1 MRLAST
7 LLCCCLIWPAVHA
20 ADAEPGEH
28 PLLELAR
35 ELEQSREPALRTD
48 YTAPELRSA
57 EHALEQARPPADA
70 ECARSLGASVF
81 ADLHSE
87 VAQARDA
94 RGDFPGA
101 AQAYRRALACTPR
114 STRVLNNL
122 ADALFDARDLAGAR
136 EYVQQALAI
145 NPRAVYLTRL
155 AANIDFVEER
165 WADAVG
171 RFRYSAA
178 SEPDRVRAAYSQ
190 LMYWLAQM
198 RAGVARPE
206 FVARRHAD
214 DWPKPLLLY
223 LQDQYTEAEL
233 VTEVKAGDNEWAS
246 VGRDERLCEALFYV
260 GEAYWARGKP
270 DVARDY
276 FAAAV
281 NIKMIRFHEH
291 GLALAE
297 IAKLRTRAS
306 VQRPR

>member
-1 MRLAST
+1 MKRAFA
-7 LLCCCLIWPAVHA
+7 LLCCCLLWPAVDA
-20 ADAEPGEH
+20 ADESSTGH
-28 PLLELAR
+28 PLLDLAR
-35 ELEQSREPALRTD
+35 ELEQSRAADPRPDHAV
-48 YTAPELRSA
+48 PELRSA

-70 ECARSLGASVF
+70 DCARSLGASVF

-94 RGDFPGA
+94 RGDFAGA

-136 EYVQQALAI
+136 AYVQQALAI

-155 AANIDFVEER
+155 AAKIDFVEER
-165 WADAVG
+165 WADAVA
-171 RFRYSAA
+171 RLRYAAA

-214 DWPKPLLLY
+214 GWPKPLLLY

-233 VTEVKAGDNEWAS
+233 VTEVRAGDNEYAS
-246 VGRDERLCEALFYV
+246 VSRDERLCEALFYV
-260 GEAYWARGKP
+260 GEAYWARGQP

-281 NIKMIRFHEH
+281 NIKMIRFQEH

-297 IAKLRTRAS
+297 IAKLR
-306 VQRPR
+306 